1 MLTGDL
7 RNKIDAIWNDFWSG
21 GLSNPLQVI
30 EQITY
35 LIFIKRLDEMQ
46 ELEERK
52 ANTLGRPIER
62 RLFPEG
68 SDGKGEPCENL
79 RWSRFKNFA
88 APEMFRIVDEHV
100 FPFLRALTGQGGAY
114 ATHMAEALKSRLTVV
129 AIHLG
134 ETDDPY
140 LIFESL
146 NAKGAPLTQADL
158 IRNYVLLRLRAN
170 DQQKAYETA
179 WLPMQKL
186 LVGDHLSEFMR
197 HYLMQSG
204 EEVVKSAIYAAL
216 KKRLLK
222 VPDSAVFNELNELRQ
237 ASVVYAKIVGLNQ
250 HSDPA
255 IARGLERL
263 RRWEVATANPFILKL
278 LLALDRGAFARQDV
292 TACLEIIEAFA
303 VRRAICAVPTNQ
315 LKRIF
320 LSAAKDMPEKGNVAD
335 WLGTM
340 LAEGVGGR
348 RWPKDEEFQDYLLR
362 YRAYSNPIDRC
373 KFILETLEEFNGHKE
388 PASYEKATIEHIMP
402 QTLSLEWRAE
412 VGEKADAVHE
422 RWLDLLGNLT
432 LSGYNSE
439 LYNYPFSV
447 KRKLLSDSHFV
458 MNEWIS
464 AKQQWG
470 EAEMNAR
477 TTLLFDSA
485 KKIWARP

>member
-1 MLTGDL
+1 LAFEGLDNYKLLPTQLDRDAFQALVNESKHEPSRFSVAFDFFRRKLTGVD
-7 RNKIDAIWNDFWSG
+7 
-21 GLSNPLQVI
+21 
-30 EQITY
+30 
-35 LIFIKRLDEMQ
+35 
-46 ELEERK
+46 
-52 ANTLGRPIER
+52 
-62 RLFPEG
+62 
-68 SDGKGEPCENL
+68 SDGVAIDL
-79 RWSRFKNFA
+79 DR
-88 APEMFRIVDEHV
+88 
-100 FPFLRALTGQGGAY
+100 
-114 ATHMAEALKSRLTVV
+114 MAEALKSRLTVV

-197 HYLMQSG
+197 NYLMQSG
-204 EEVVKSAIYAAL
+204 EEVVKSAIYATL

-237 ASVVYAKIVGLNQ
+237 TSVVYAEIVGLNQ

-255 IARGLERL
+255 IARRL
-263 RRWEVATANPFILKL
+263 ARFRRWEVATANPFVLKL

-292 TACLEIIEAFA
+292 TACLEIIESFV

-335 WLGTM
+335 WVGTM
-340 LAEGVGGR
+340 LAEGVSGR
-348 RWPKDEEFQDYLLR
+348 RWPKDEELQDDLLR

-373 KFILETLEEFNGHKE
+373 KFILETLEEFSGHKE

-402 QTLSLEWRAE
+402 QTLSPEWRAE
-412 VGEKADAVHE
+412 LGERADAVRE

-447 KRKLLSDSHFV
+447 KRELLSESHFV

-464 AKQQWG
+464 AQQQWG

-477 TTLLFDSA
+477 TTFLFESA